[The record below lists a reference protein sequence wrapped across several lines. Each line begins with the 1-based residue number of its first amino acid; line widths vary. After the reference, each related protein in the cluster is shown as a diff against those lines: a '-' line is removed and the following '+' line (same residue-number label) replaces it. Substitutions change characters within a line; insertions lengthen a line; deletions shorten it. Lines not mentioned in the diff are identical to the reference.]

1 MRPRSPR
8 TRVAPVV
15 AALLAAASLA
25 LAVLAGCSTAN
36 DTAQTLITLP
46 DEATYAPVA
55 GALLYRCGS
64 LDCHG
69 TVWRNFRLYGY
80 DGLRLDPDAGVDGI
94 GTTDAEV
101 AADFS
106 AFVGLEPEI
115 LSEVVLDHGA
125 DPDRLTLIRKARGEE
140 DHKGGKRIT
149 IGDDADLCVTG
160 WLAGTPNDAACLR
173 VPTEP

>member
-1 MRPRSPR
+1 MTHRSPTFR
-8 TRVAPVV
+8 TGPT
-15 AALLAAASLA
+15 LATLGAGLA
-25 LAVLAGCSTAN
+25 LASTLVFGCSTAN
-36 DTAQTLITLP
+36 DTAQTVITLP
-46 DEATYAPVA
+46 DQATYAPVA

-69 TVWRNFRLYGY
+69 TTWRNFRLYGY
-80 DGLRLDPDAGVDGI
+80 DGMRLDHDAGVDGVP
-94 GTTDAEV
+94 TTDAEV

-106 AFVGLEPEI
+106 SFVGLEPEI
-115 LSEVVLDHGA
+115 LSAVVQDHGA

-160 WLAGTPNDAACLR
+160 WLAGTPNNAACLR
-173 VPTEP
+173 VPAEP

>member
-1 MRPRSPR
+1 VRQRSPAFR
-8 TRVAPVV
+8 SLPAV
-15 AALLAAASLA
+15 AALV
-25 LAVLAGCSTAN
+25 AVLAPAAALVFGCSTAN
-36 DTAQTLITLP
+36 DTAQTTIALP
-46 DEATYAPVA
+46 DQSTYAPVA

-69 TVWRNFRLYGY
+69 TIWRNFRLYGY
-80 DGLRLDPDAGVDGI
+80 DGMRLDHDAGVDGVP
-94 GTTDAEV
+94 TTDAEV
-101 AADFS
+101 AADFA

-160 WLAGTPNDAACLR
+160 WLAGTPNTAACLR
-173 VPTEP
+173 VPLEP